1 MRGFFTYLPLVL
13 LSALLVLAG
22 NSSGANFS
30 DDIAAGAEIK
40 AFSSIDNAS
49 LAVYAG
55 QNALQSG
62 RYDEA
67 VEHFSE
73 AVEADPSWM
82 AAWYLKAYSLA
93 MLNRT
98 NEACA
103 AVDQALLL
111 DPFDR
116 DSNNLKADILESL
129 GRDEEAARF
138 RDVAAGGGS
147 ISQPDVPIMPPPTT
161 KSPLNPLVSVSTLL
175 VVACLIGIRAG
186 GR

>member
-1 MRGFFTYLPLVL
+1 
-13 LSALLVLAG
+13 
-22 NSSGANFS
+22 
-30 DDIAAGAEIK
+30 
-40 AFSSIDNAS
+40 
-49 LAVYAG
+49 
-55 QNALQSG
+55 
-62 RYDEA
+62 
-67 VEHFSE
+67 
-73 AVEADPSWM
+73 M